1 MIEISVIIATWNRG
15 EKLERTL
22 RSLAAQTLP
31 PERWEAVVVNNNS
44 TDDTAEVFARFA
56 AGNTVSGGALNVRM
70 VDEPHQ
76 GLSWAR
82 NRGLAEARGAI
93 IAMIDDDE
101 EADPDYLAAWLRF
114 FATHPGAVA
123 GGGQMLPSYEEERP
137 RWMSHYTE
145 ALATST
151 IDIGDRERPF
161 PRGRYPIGG
170 NMAFRR
176 EVFDRVGGFDTSLG
190 RTGGALIGGEEKELF
205 FRIAADGSG
214 IGSGLGSGASGT
226 PDTPDTTISSG
237 TPGEIWWVPTA
248 RIDHLIPPSRLTEA
262 HFRKL
267 SRAVGVTARALARS
281 QSRALTAEAIKWA
294 ATLVLAA
301 WFTISL
307 RPAKARWLL
316 IMRREI
322 TRGLLSSGPREIF

>member
-22 RSLAAQTLP
+22 RSLAAQSLP
-31 PERWEAVVVNNNS
+31 PGRWEAVVVNNNS
-44 TDDTAEVFARFA
+44 TDDTAEVFARFV
-56 AGNTVSGGALNVRM
+56 AGNATGDGAGGALNVRM
-70 VDEPHQ
+70 VDEPRQ

-82 NRGLAEARGAI
+82 NRGLAETRGAI
-93 IAMIDDDE
+93 IARIDDDE
-101 EADPDYLAAWLRF
+101 EADPGYLAAWLDF
-114 FATHPGAVA
+114 FATHPAAVA
-123 GGGQMLPSYEEERP
+123 GGGPMLPSYEAERP
-137 RWMSHYTE
+137 LWMSHYTE

-151 IDIGDRERPF
+151 IDLGGRERPF

-176 EVFDRVGGFDTSLG
+176 EVFDRVGGFDTALG

-205 FRIAADGSG
+205 GRVALSG
-214 IGSGLGSGASGT
+214 
-226 PDTPDTTISSG
+226 
-237 TPGEIWWVPTA
+237 GEIWWVPTA

-267 SRAVGVTARALARS
+267 SRAVGVTARALTKGRKVS
-281 QSRALTAEAIKWA
+281 LLRALAAEAVKWC
-294 ATLVLAA
+294 ATLILAA
-301 WFTISL
+301 WFTLTL
-307 RPAKARWLL
+307 RPAKARQLI

-322 TRGLLSSGPREIF
+322 TRGLISG